1 MVLASIAGICRSSRP
16 CHDFAFYRLH
26 TPRPRGSHAPN
37 RDERHSDQS
46 ATISPFRGGS
56 FRIVNHSFTSKWDC
70 WTSKDN

>member
-1 MVLASIAGICRSSRP
+1 MVLGRSTEYAVQGAP

-26 TPRPRGSHAPN
+26 TPRPRGSQTLN

-70 WTSKDN
+70 

>member
-26 TPRPRGSHAPN
+26 TPRPRRSQALN

-46 ATISPFRGGS
+46 ATISIFRDAS
-56 FRIVNHSFTSKWDC
+56 FRFVNYSFTSKWDC
-70 WTSKDN
+70 